1 MLQREVRQ
9 ALNVNMHFLKYW
21 LFSVIYM
28 YATMDVVAVDSVG
41 VGAGIEGKLDWFRG
55 RASSKLVSFSADSV
69 WMWNVSANSNL
80 GPGIPERNG
89 FLLFPTSGG
98 NTFIDGAEV
107 MYDGDPLTAFDPDDF
122 AEVTGLTRTST
133 LYIDLG
139 TTFRVNRI
147 RFAPRLDEVHKN
159 SFLRAFRLSTNDGLE
174 EGNLFERKFEDISNI
189 YPSRPNLQPVFEER
203 FPTRDVRYIRLIPR
217 SLVAWEIAELEV
229 FSDGSLPA
237 GEVVSVP
244 LLVNKNRRPL
254 WGRVRYEGGDISDL
268 PVTVQTRS
276 GNDPRPEFF
285 YRLTGIGSD
294 RERISEAQYSRLDVE
309 EKGPILPNPAWSF
322 WETATDGLVRSPGV
336 DNKYIQF
343 RILFS
348 KPGTAI
354 QHLLI
359 EFTDPPIA
367 ASLEAEIDPLVVN
380 AGEDTT
386 FTISMLAT
394 MRVGG
399 ERRFSQQ
406 GLDSG
411 FQRLRILSDATIH
424 RVEHV
429 FVDDRP
435 VEFSQRLEANSGAFI
450 RLNNR
455 LLQDGTFIQI
465 VLRATVFRDAT
476 SFEIQAEDRRV
487 VTGRLITIEQRA
499 GEADIDPVS
508 FGGSLVVRL
517 DKSQGQIPLLDAVV
531 PTTRILTLNGDGI
544 NEQFGVDFNLLKVT
558 QAIKVTLAFFDLNG
572 VLVQEETA
580 AILTSGAHRL
590 VWNGLDNQQNKVLP
604 GLYIYQLKVENDLKP
619 VYFRG
624 LVGVVY

>member
-1 MLQREVRQ
+1 M
-9 ALNVNMHFLKYW
+9 
-21 LFSVIYM
+21 
-28 YATMDVVAVDSVG
+28 
-41 VGAGIEGKLDWFRG
+41 
-55 RASSKLVSFSADSV
+55 
-69 WMWNVSANSNL
+69 
-80 GPGIPERNG
+80 
-89 FLLFPTSGG
+89 
-98 NTFIDGAEV
+98 
-107 MYDGDPLTAFDPDDF
+107 
-122 AEVTGLTRTST
+122 
-133 LYIDLG
+133 
-139 TTFRVNRI
+139 
-147 RFAPRLDEVHKN
+147 
-159 SFLRAFRLSTNDGLE
+159 
-174 EGNLFERKFEDISNI
+174 
-189 YPSRPNLQPVFEER
+189 
-203 FPTRDVRYIRLIPR
+203 
-217 SLVAWEIAELEV
+217 
-229 FSDGSLPA
+229 
-237 GEVVSVP
+237 
-244 LLVNKNRRPL
+244 
-254 WGRVRYEGGDISDL
+254 
-268 PVTVQTRS
+268 
-276 GNDPRPEFF
+276 
-285 YRLTGIGSD
+285 
-294 RERISEAQYSRLDVE
+294 
-309 EKGPILPNPAWSF
+309 
-322 WETATDGLVRSPGV
+322 VRSPGV

-558 QAIKVTLAFFDLNG
+558 QSIKVTLAFFDLNG

-580 AILTSGAHRL
+580 VMLTSGAHRL

-619 VYFRG
+619 VYLRG